1 METTTSK
8 SFLES
13 GIYKEPR
20 QALEEAIKKLDGGS
34 ELVAYLQ
41 RVLESKNPKDDSH
54 QQEVK
59 PLLEELLDRG
69 NKEEAGL
76 AFNVHRILTEFA
88 GYGANEK
95 ASGDVAACFGSDLE
109 IPDNG
114 LIVVDFFVTRNL
126 PKIIEICEERK
137 IDLGRIRVCAPQAV
151 MAAQLV
157 KLSDEKR
164 KEFEAA
170 CAKLRE
176 DQFIIEDANHNADI
190 AIDGEVAVWFSPRT
204 MPITPY
210 LHAENEQATIEN
222 YCDWFKD
229 KVAGVVGKGRIY
241 ANLAY
246 SENWQPLAVEETAG
260 KRKLTKLTGISRSVA
275 VAISKLLVD
284 DLGFKQLGKTEFSPA
299 EANPKIDHAKLATE
313 LHLVKE

>member
-1 METTTSK
+1 METTASK
-8 SFLES
+8 SILEN

-34 ELVAYLQ
+34 ELAAYLQ

-54 QQEVK
+54 QEEIK
-59 PLLEELLDRG
+59 PLLEELLARG

-76 AFNVHRILTEFA
+76 LFNVHRILTGFA

-95 ASGDVAACFGSDLE
+95 ASGDVEACFGKDLE
-109 IPDNG
+109 IPEQG

-126 PKIIEICEERK
+126 PKIIEVCKERK

-151 MAAQLV
+151 MAAQLT
-157 KLSDEKR
+157 KMSYEKR
-164 KEFEAA
+164 KEFESA
-170 CAKLRE
+170 CRELRE

-190 AIDGEVAVWFSPRT
+190 AIDGDTAVWFSPRT
-204 MPITPY
+204 MPITPH
-210 LHAENEQATIEN
+210 LHAESEQDTIDN
-222 YCDWFKD
+222 YCDWFRN
-229 KVAGVVGKGRIY
+229 KVNGVVTGGRIY

-246 SENWQPLAVEETAG
+246 SEDWQPLAVEETIG
-260 KRKLTKLTGISRSVA
+260 KRKLTKLTGISKSVA
-275 VAISKLLVD
+275 VAIVKLLVD
-284 DLGFKQLGKTEFSPA
+284 ELGFKQLGKTEFSPV
-299 EANPKIDHAKLATE
+299 EVNPQIDHAKLATE